1 MNGNETSGYSLQR
14 EIIDLLLNENPG
26 LSGSEIR
33 KAGGGV
39 VALVLSVEKPKRMRL
54 YRLAKELK
62 FHSRHCAAQV
72 VAVTMPTAVGPAW
85 EVLPLSYLQ
94 SLADEAADLKSQ
106 HRLEAALRPR
116 VR

>member
-1 MNGNETSGYSLQR
+1 MNRTCGYSLQR
-14 EIIDLLLNENPG
+14 EIVDILLDENPEI
-26 LSGSEIR
+26 SDNEIR
-33 KAGGGV
+33 NAGGGV
-39 VALVLSVEKPKRMRL
+39 VALVLTVENPQQMRL

-62 FHSRHCAAQV
+62 FHSRHSAAQV
-72 VAVTMPTAVGPAW
+72 VAVTMKTPVGPAW

-94 SLADEAADLKSQ
+94 SLADEAVSLKSQ